1 MGSVSELSL
10 QLESR
15 NGVSRIAIDGE
26 LDLASAAN
34 LAASIADAERASPTA
49 IVLDFN
55 DVSFIDCA
63 GLDVLL
69 RTSQDAEAN
78 GHTLLLFGADRAAQR
93 LFQLTGTGFLLEQ
106 ARLGETLARSLDG
119 ELGHIPAAPRST
131 GRSAR
136 G

>member
-15 NGVSRIAIDGE
+15 NGVARIAIDGE
-26 LDLASAAN
+26 LDLASAST
-34 LAASIADAERASPTA
+34 LGASIAEAERGGPST

-55 DVSFIDCA
+55 NVSFIDCS

-69 RTSQDAEAN
+69 RAWEDAAAN
-78 GHTLLLFGADRAAQR
+78 GHNLLLFGADRAARR
-93 LFQLTGTGFLLEQ
+93 LFQLTGTGFLMEQ
-106 ARLGETLARSLDG
+106 AHVGETLARSFGG
-119 ELGHIPAAPRST
+119 EHGLPAAPRSS
-131 GRSAR
+131 GRFAR

>member
-1 MGSVSELSL
+1 MTDERMHTDEL
-10 QLESR
+10 
-15 NGVSRIAIDGE
+15 AIDGE

-55 DVSFIDCA
+55 NVSFIDCA

-69 RTSQDAEAN
+69 RASQDAEAN

-119 ELGHIPAAPRST
+119 EHGHLPAQPRST

-136 G
+136 R